1 MRNKEVIE
9 NNIERIE
16 AKVKKVGYHI
26 KRNEVQEG
34 FDLIEKIL
42 EITSNIQTLLNRE
55 VQD

>member
-16 AKVKKVGYHI
+16 TQVKKIGYHI
-26 KRNEVQEG
+26 KRNETQEG
-34 FDLIEKIL
+34 FNLIEKIL
-42 EITSNIQTLLNRE
+42 EITANIQTLLNRE

>member
-26 KRNEVQEG
+26 KRNEMQEG
-34 FDLIEKIL
+34 FDLIGKIL

>member
-9 NNIERIE
+9 KNIERIE
-16 AKVKKVGYHI
+16 AQVKKVGYHI
-26 KRNEVQEG
+26 KRNESQEG

-42 EITSNIQTLLNRE
+42 ELTANIQTLLNRE

>member
-9 NNIERIE
+9 KNIERIE
-16 AKVKKVGYHI
+16 AQIKKVGYHI
-26 KRNEVQEG
+26 KRNESQES
-34 FDLIEKIL
+34 FDLIAKIL

>member
-16 AKVKKVGYHI
+16 GKVKKVGYHI
-26 KRNEVQEG
+26 KRNEMQEG

>member
-26 KRNEVQEG
+26 KRNEMQEG

>member
-16 AKVKKVGYHI
+16 AKIKKVGYHI
-26 KRNEVQEG
+26 KRNEMQEG